1 MNKKISLGIGATLLT
16 AIPLVAIVSCTQSSE
31 KSINE
36 IDNEAKKFNIT
47 VETTKKDLVS
57 TDVVNNMNTALDAS
71 LELKSLVSSL
81 PTIDNKFDFRVKNT
95 SLKSTENTTIEV
107 SIIVFEKA
115 DTSNERSA
123 IYSIEGFTA
132 PSEIIDI
139 EDQVKLFDNSIT
151 IFESTVDPQV
161 LVDAVNG
168 ASSSQEKLN
177 VIKGYVNVPTLDDA
191 FELEVLSAIVR
202 EGVGGV
208 RTTVDVSLKIIERAN
223 PNIFRNVTLKI
234 EGFQSIDDLS
244 DINLEIA
251 KFGSR
256 KTKSPN
262 TPAFKVVDEI
272 NSVDEDLKIHSLALV
287 ADIPTLAYG
296 YDFKVKSASLN
307 SNNKSIINVLI
318 LIFNINK
325 PDISVETT
333 YEISDFQISDLDTE
347 AAKFVNT
354 TTSSN
359 LSSFEVVDA
368 IQAATSPGERF
379 SILNNVT
386 QFPELEDG
394 FSFEIDWAIVD
405 KANKSAI
412 LVIVSISKDD
422 SIDSLKTIVYSIDG
436 FKISTIEIEKNK
448 FNNPITTNN
457 VEADID
463 ELVNQIMNSVNNVQ
477 KLEIIEGFVDL
488 PELAYGFEL
497 EIRSAQ
503 KFENAIEI
511 DAIIRET
518 NTLDASE
525 IFKIIISGFELIDLQ
540 SELDF
545 ESAKFTNPVQT
556 KNLNLYSEQAANS
569 INSAATNDDKLY
581 ALLLIADVPTLKDGF
596 GMTVLST
603 LDTTNNPGSVFVVI
617 EVFNIRDS
625 SMKNTVTFVVSG
637 FRIKSLDTEAEKFVD
652 ATTNTPERVSYKVVE
667 DILDANT
674 TTRKELL
681 NEIMTVPQLEGDNG
695 FNFDF
700 VVEWVMVD
708 RNDAK
713 NILVT

>member
-81 PTIDNKFDFRVKNT
+81 PTIDSKFDFKVKNT

-139 EDQVKLFDNSIT
+139 EDQVKLFDNSVT
-151 IFESTVDPQV
+151 IFDSTVDPQM
-161 LVDAVNG
+161 LVDAVNE

-208 RTTVDVSLKIIERAN
+208 RTTVDVSLRIIERAN

-488 PELAYGFEL
+488 PNLAYGFEL

-556 KNLNLYSEQAANS
+556 KNRNLYSEQAANS
-569 INSAATNDDKLY
+569 INSAVTNDDKLY

-596 GMTVLST
+596 DMTVLSI

-625 SMKNTVTFVVSG
+625 SMKNTVTFEVSG

-681 NEIMTVPQLEGDNG
+681 NEIM
-695 FNFDF
+695 
-700 VVEWVMVD
+700 
-708 RNDAK
+708 
-713 NILVT
+713 

>member
-463 ELVNQIMNSVNNVQ
+463 ELVNQIMNSVNN
-477 KLEIIEGFVDL
+477 
-488 PELAYGFEL
+488 
-497 EIRSAQ
+497 
-503 KFENAIEI
+503 
-511 DAIIRET
+511 
-518 NTLDASE
+518 
-525 IFKIIISGFELIDLQ
+525 
-540 SELDF
+540 
-545 ESAKFTNPVQT
+545 
-556 KNLNLYSEQAANS
+556 
-569 INSAATNDDKLY
+569 
-581 ALLLIADVPTLKDGF
+581 
-596 GMTVLST
+596 
-603 LDTTNNPGSVFVVI
+603 
-617 EVFNIRDS
+617 
-625 SMKNTVTFVVSG
+625 
-637 FRIKSLDTEAEKFVD
+637 
-652 ATTNTPERVSYKVVE
+652 
-667 DILDANT
+667 
-674 TTRKELL
+674 
-681 NEIMTVPQLEGDNG
+681 
-695 FNFDF
+695 
-700 VVEWVMVD
+700 
-708 RNDAK
+708 
-713 NILVT
+713 

>member
-81 PTIDNKFDFRVKNT
+81 PTIDSKFDFRVKNT

-151 IFESTVDPQV
+151 IFDSTVDPQV

-177 VIKGYVNVPTLDDA
+177 TIKGYVNVPKLDDD

-223 PNIFRNVTLKI
+223 PNVFRNVTLKI
-234 EGFQSIDDLS
+234 EGFQSTDDLS

-307 SNNKSIINVLI
+307 SNNKSIINVSI

-359 LSSFEVVDA
+359 LSSF
-368 IQAATSPGERF
+368 
-379 SILNNVT
+379 
-386 QFPELEDG
+386 
-394 FSFEIDWAIVD
+394 
-405 KANKSAI
+405 
-412 LVIVSISKDD
+412 
-422 SIDSLKTIVYSIDG
+422 
-436 FKISTIEIEKNK
+436 
-448 FNNPITTNN
+448 
-457 VEADID
+457 
-463 ELVNQIMNSVNNVQ
+463 
-477 KLEIIEGFVDL
+477 
-488 PELAYGFEL
+488 
-497 EIRSAQ
+497 
-503 KFENAIEI
+503 
-511 DAIIRET
+511 
-518 NTLDASE
+518 
-525 IFKIIISGFELIDLQ
+525 
-540 SELDF
+540 
-545 ESAKFTNPVQT
+545 
-556 KNLNLYSEQAANS
+556 
-569 INSAATNDDKLY
+569 
-581 ALLLIADVPTLKDGF
+581 
-596 GMTVLST
+596 
-603 LDTTNNPGSVFVVI
+603 
-617 EVFNIRDS
+617 
-625 SMKNTVTFVVSG
+625 
-637 FRIKSLDTEAEKFVD
+637 
-652 ATTNTPERVSYKVVE
+652 
-667 DILDANT
+667 
-674 TTRKELL
+674 
-681 NEIMTVPQLEGDNG
+681 
-695 FNFDF
+695 
-700 VVEWVMVD
+700 
-708 RNDAK
+708 
-713 NILVT
+713 